1 MPPKFKFQG
10 DSGGPLICRGGK
22 ISGIVSYGPSECGT
36 APGIYTNVGFYRKWI
51 LKNMKK
57 V

>member
-1 MPPKFKFQG
+1 MPTKFKFQG